1 MYEAYWNLSEK
12 PFMNT
17 PDSRFFYFSHQHEEA
32 LTRMLYAITEDKG
45 AMLLTGD
52 YGCGKTLLSRTL
64 LEQLHPDHFDMA
76 ILPQPNLKPEEL
88 LQEILRQFGY
98 SIRSRA
104 NKTDL
109 LSLFQTCLLNNEE
122 AGRKTIILVDEAQM
136 VSDPATLEEIR
147 VLLNYQRN
155 GSFLLTLFLLGQP
168 ELLDTLERLPQLDQ
182 RLGIRYHLGPLSDE
196 DSRAYL
202 RHRLKTAQNHHEL
215 FESSAETLLIRAAEG
230 IPRRLNNL
238 ADMALLVGFGM
249 QVPLIDS
256 DIMRKVIGDPLL
268 V

>member
-1 MYEAYWNLSEK
+1 VYESYWNLTEK

-17 PDSRFFYFSHQHEEA
+17 PDSRFIYFSHQHEEA

-64 LEQLHPDHFDMA
+64 LEQLDPDRYDMA

-88 LQEILRQFGY
+88 LQEILSQFGY
-98 SIRSRA
+98 TAPASA

-109 LSLFQTCLLNNEE
+109 LNLFQTCLTENER

-136 VSDPATLEEIR
+136 VNNPATLEEIR

-168 ELLDTLERLPQLDQ
+168 ELLDTLEGLPQLDQ
-182 RLGIRYHLGPLSDE
+182 RLSIRYHLGPLSEE
-196 DSRAYL
+196 DSRSYL
-202 RHRLKTAQNHHEL
+202 RHRLKTAKNRHEL
-215 FESSAETLLIRAAEG
+215 FESKAEALLIKAAEG
-230 IPRRLNNL
+230 IPRKLNNL

-249 QVPLIDS
+249 QVPLIDTE
-256 DIMRKVIGDPLL
+256 IMRKVMGDQERT
-268 V
+268 